1 MTDAM
6 DNAVGLVGT
15 GIGLAA
21 LGVGVGVFA
30 KSMKQL
36 EPNKKKA
43 KKKPEKVWSVL

>member
-1 MTDAM
+1 MTDA
-6 DNAVGLVGT
+6 DNVAGLIGT

-21 LGVGVGVFA
+21 LGIGVGVFA
-30 KSMKQL
+30 KSMEKL